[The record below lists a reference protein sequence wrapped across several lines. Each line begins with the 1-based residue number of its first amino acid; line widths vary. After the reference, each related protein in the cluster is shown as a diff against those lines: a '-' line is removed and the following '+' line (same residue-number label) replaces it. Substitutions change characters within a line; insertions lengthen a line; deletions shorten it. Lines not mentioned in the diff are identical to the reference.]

1 MKLESR
7 DKVSKSENE
16 KLHTSL
22 VMEEAKGNLKVDK
35 IRGCDEYGYGNRL
48 YN

>member
-22 VMEEAKGNLKVDK
+22 EAKGNKKKAV
-35 IRGCDEYGYGNRL
+35 
-48 YN
+48 